1 MYMWLKSKQ
10 DFLNELLFNDENN
23 NRLGFTI
30 GMMLDCIKQNGI
42 FLTLIGY
49 YLLWG
54 LHFYNKP
61 HKSFFCNS
69 GIYLAYHNYGCSL
82 QWLQVRNYV
91 LSEGYLRITIVRL
104 LTHFLMVRLSTYEI
118 KER

>member
-42 FLTLIGY
+42 FFNVNW
-49 YLLWG
+49 LL
-54 LHFYNKP
+54 LAVRTAFLQQTAQK
-61 HKSFFCNS
+61 FF
-69 GIYLAYHNYGCSL
+69 L
-82 QWLQVRNYV
+82 
-91 LSEGYLRITIVRL
+91 
-104 LTHFLMVRLSTYEI
+104 
-118 KER
+118 